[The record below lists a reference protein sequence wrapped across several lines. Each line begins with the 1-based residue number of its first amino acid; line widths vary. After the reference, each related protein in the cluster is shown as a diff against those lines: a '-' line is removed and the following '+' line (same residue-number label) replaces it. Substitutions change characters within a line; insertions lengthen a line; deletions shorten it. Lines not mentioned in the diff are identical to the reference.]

1 MLKQYSSCIFCN
13 SKKRKKLNTQVFNDN
28 FYLKAIRNDLSISI
42 SLLKKMKVYEC
53 KRCKLLQN
61 DPWFSESV
69 SRKIYS
75 NVYGQHNRS
84 WSNLINFVKTEKTPD
99 HGNLFNILQK
109 NIKIKNYAEYNS
121 PFMGIF
127 LNFLKNETNSNK
139 NFFKNLFNNT
149 LNYLSSR
156 QVAGKSKSFQKMSFI
171 KSKKYINN
179 ITKLKKKYL
188 RKKKIKKYLF
198 VDNSTLSWGENDN
211 YKSVNSR
218 ALASELLD
226 LEIKRFDNQLK
237 NKIDL
242 FGIFHTLDHTFEPK
256 KVLDYALNNSKY
268 TIVYCHINPEL
279 TKQHLFSLTKNF
291 LKYKKNKK
299 IYTTDLTNKI
309 RKKYKS
315 PELYFLC
322 SKKKL
327 NIKY

>member
-1 MLKQYSSCIFCN
+1 
-13 SKKRKKLNTQVFNDN
+13 
-28 FYLKAIRNDLSISI
+28 
-42 SLLKKMKVYEC
+42 
-53 KRCKLLQN
+53 
-61 DPWFSESV
+61 
-69 SRKIYS
+69 
-75 NVYGQHNRS
+75 
-84 WSNLINFVKTEKTPD
+84 
-99 HGNLFNILQK
+99 
-109 NIKIKNYAEYNS
+109 
-121 PFMGIF
+121 
-127 LNFLKNETNSNK
+127 
-139 NFFKNLFNNT
+139 
-149 LNYLSSR
+149 
-156 QVAGKSKSFQKMSFI
+156 MSFI

-291 LKYKKNKK
+291 LKYLNSKK